1 MNSLMQLSLNTFEAV
16 EESRKR
22 DFINLVVQIKE
33 LKIIVTHSL
42 IYELISKLRSE
53 STRSHENVPIFQNIS
68 SRMGEGISY

>member
-16 EESRKR
+16 EESRKK

-42 IYELISKLRSE
+42 IYELISKPSSE
-53 STRSHENVPIFQNIS
+53 STRSHEDVPFFQKNS
-68 SRMGEGISY
+68 